1 MTADL
6 GPMPEPQIE
15 PREPN
20 PGGADAIEENH
31 APPAVPDLTPEK
43 NPGIEDQAP
52 DELSEGEDTATEGSA
67 GKGEDGEGGDDTQQK
82 ESSG

>member
-15 PREPN
+15 PPEPN
-20 PGGADAIEENH
+20 PGGADAIDGNDM
-31 APPAVPDLTPEK
+31 PPAVPDLTPAK
-43 NPGIEDQAP
+43 NPGIEDEAP
-52 DELSEGEDTATEGSA
+52 DELSEGEDTATEGTA
-67 GKGEDGEGGDDTQQK
+67 GKDGGDDTQQK

>member
-6 GPMPEPQIE
+6 GPKPEPQIE

-20 PGGADAIEENH
+20 PGGADAIEENDG
-31 APPAVPDLTPEK
+31 PLAVPNLMPDR
-43 NPGIEDQAP
+43 NPAIEDEAP
-52 DELSEGEDTATEGSA
+52 DELSETEDTSNEGTA
-67 GKGEDGEGGDDTQQK
+67 GEGDDDTQQK

>member
-20 PGGADAIEENH
+20 PGGADAIEDNDL
-31 APPAVPDLTPEK
+31 PPAVPNLHPGQ
-43 NPGIEDQAP
+43 NPAIEDHAP
-52 DELSEGEDTATEGSA
+52 DELSESEDTATEGTA
-67 GKGEDGEGGDDTQQK
+67 EGGDDEAPK

>member
-6 GPMPEPQIE
+6 GPMPEPKVE

-20 PGGADAIEENH
+20 PGGADAIDVND
-31 APPAVPDLTPEK
+31 APPAVPNLHPER
-43 NPGIEDQAP
+43 NPAVEDRAP
-52 DELSEGEDTATEGSA
+52 DELSQTEDTATEATSE
-67 GKGEDGEGGDDTQQK
+67 GEDDTQQK